1 MGRGEG
7 ASERDK
13 GGGRVS
19 AIDFNVYREGNNI
32 LGSYYRITAWRGA
45 SYLGEGIYAGY
56 TRRESLRLARE
67 SVRERGGL
75 GIYAN

>member
-1 MGRGEG
+1 MGRYEG

-13 GGGRVS
+13 GGERVKL
-19 AIDFNVYREGNNI
+19 DFNVYREGNAV
-32 LGSYYRITAWRGA
+32 LGNYYRITVWRGE

-56 TRRESLRLARE
+56 TRKESLSMARE